1 MIEFYRYG
9 LPENIS
15 EEEKVALKQKI
26 KKLQGD
32 TDRILQDPEEL
43 KKIYQN
49 AKMSCACTAE
59 ELNQQFT
66 I

>member
-15 EEEKVALKQKI
+15 EEEKIKLKQKI
-26 KKLQGD
+26 KKLQED
-32 TDRILQDPEEL
+32 TDRILQDPDEL
-43 KKIYQN
+43 EKINRN
-49 AKMSCACTAE
+49 ARIASSCTAE